1 MKRGVLKRNINRFMK
16 RFKQPV
22 SYHKY
27 KSSAD
32 QAGAPYRQRKRVFET
47 SVAIDCVASE
57 RVNQDKV
64 TPIGNAKLRKF
75 DVCTG
80 VDQVIQAFHPLDHDD
95 PRKSYDADAILDTKD
110 MVAVMGVYCRIIS
123 IEKHGTDGGG
133 PLWFVLTCEEDLE

>member
-32 QAGAPYRQRKRVFET
+32 QAGAPYRQRKRTFDTAV
-47 SVAIDCVASE
+47 SVDCVVSE
-57 RVNQDKV
+57 TAVEDKPS
-64 TPIGNAKLRKF
+64 PIGNAHLRKF
-75 DVCTG
+75 EVCTG
-80 VDQVIQAFHPLDHDD
+80 VDQVIQAFHPLDYDD
-95 PRKSYDADAILDTKD
+95 PRKSYDAETILSTKD
-110 MVAVMGVYCRIIS
+110 KVTVMGVYCRITT
-123 IEKHGTDGGG
+123 IEKHGNDGAG